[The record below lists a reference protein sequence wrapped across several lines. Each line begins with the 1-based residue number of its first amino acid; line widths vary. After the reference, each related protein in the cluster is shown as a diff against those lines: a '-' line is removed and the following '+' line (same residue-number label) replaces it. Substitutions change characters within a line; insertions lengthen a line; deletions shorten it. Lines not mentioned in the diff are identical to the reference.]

1 MTLKSRLTT
10 TFLAALAVAALIVTV
25 TPAEA
30 GGTDA
35 GTRPTGVETNQS
47 CEAQVAEQKLSGA
60 EKESFMEK
68 CQRAAADAT
77 AAIEAQQRA
86 MQEDNQ
92 RTQAAMEKL
101 NQTAISH
108 NCEAQAAE
116 QKLSGADKE
125 SFMEKCHADNT
136 RHDILMGITKDIR

>member
-68 CQRAAADAT
+68 C
-77 AAIEAQQRA
+77 
-86 MQEDNQ
+86 
-92 RTQAAMEKL
+92 
-101 NQTAISH
+101 
-108 NCEAQAAE
+108 
-116 QKLSGADKE
+116 
-125 SFMEKCHADNT
+125 HADNT

>member
-92 RTQAAMEKL
+92 RTQLQMFQI
-101 NQTAISH
+101 NQP
-108 NCEAQAAE
+108 CEAQAAE
-116 QKLSGADKE
+116 QKLSGADRE
-125 SFMEKCHADNT
+125 SFMEKCNAAKT
-136 RHDILMGITKDIR
+136 RQEIIMGITKDIR